1 MRISDW
7 SSDVCSSDLG
17 IAVAWAD
24 AALLKA
30 ARVSATLEEAVRD
43 QRIFANADHAAAAAA
58 DADGPFLEDRVVVAG
73 ADDAAQEAA
82 IAAEA
87 EDFGAQAADESFVGI
102 EARIAG
108 VVGQLVVDAGP
119 QEIGRASGGERVW

>member
-7 SSDVCSSDLG
+7 SSDVCSSDL
-17 IAVAWAD
+17 
-24 AALLKA
+24 
-30 ARVSATLEEAVRD
+30 
-43 QRIFANADHAAAAAA
+43 HAAAASA
-58 DADGPFLEDRVVVAG
+58 DAYGPFLEDRVVVAG
-73 ADDAAQEAA
+73 ADDAAQEAD

-108 VVGQLVVDAGP
+108 VVGQLVADARP
-119 QEIGRASGGERVW
+119 QGRAFLRADQQRGIAVDVRDLAILQRVAHHVAQLLDRKSTSLNSSHQ